1 MKNILLATAATFA
14 LTTSAFA
21 EGALVSGLGFA
32 GEVEYDI
39 ETEVTAI
46 EFGPTAALAGFLI
59 EPKIHADAVFT
70 SGGTMN
76 ISGYSAKATYGVT
89 ANMSVFGTVAADEDF
104 KYDTATVGLGFN
116 F

>member
-21 EGALVSGLGFA
+21 EGGILGGLGFA
-32 GEVEYDI
+32 GDVEYDI
-39 ETEVTAI
+39 ETEAAAL
-46 EFGPTAALAGFLI
+46 EFGPALSMAGFLV
-59 EPKIHADAVFT
+59 EPKVHAGATFT
-70 SGGTMN
+70 DGATVDFTGV
-76 ISGYSAKATYGVT
+76 SAKATYGVT
-89 ANMSVFGTVAADEDF
+89 ANVSVYGTVSADKDF